1 MLIITIIFTQKYM
14 KKCSFIVL
22 LLPIICCTA
31 RPTKFW
37 EESLRGR
44 FLESRLA
51 SLLPSRPPEH
61 MLAGWLAAFL
71 TELSPAALLTLISS
85 QLQSTTKSPESLA
98 IRDKATL

>member
-1 MLIITIIFTQKYM
+1 M

-61 MLAGWLAAFL
+61 MLAGWL
-71 TELSPAALLTLISS
+71 LSSLSS
-85 QLQSTTKSPESLA
+85 VRPPYLH
-98 IRDKATL
+98 